1 MSRSP
6 IKRKEGDLFF
16 ATGAVLAGLGVA
28 AGAFGT
34 HLLSQSFSETEKEVW
49 RTATNYQ
56 LYHALAVIVV
66 ARLLSH
72 HPTRF
77 FRAACG
83 FFVLGILLFSG
94 SLYAIALSG
103 QPSVGLITPL
113 GGIAFLAGWIS
124 LAVGIFRTDS

>member
-16 ATGAVLAGLGVA
+16 ATGAILAGLGVA
-28 AGAFGT
+28 FGAFGT
-34 HLLSQSFSETEKEVW
+34 HLLSQSFTDTEKEVW

-83 FFVLGILLFSG
+83 CFVLGILLFSG

-103 QPSVGLITPL
+103 QASVGLITPL
-113 GGIAFLAGWIS
+113 GGIAFLAGWIF
-124 LAVGIFRTDS
+124 LAIGIFRTDS

>member
-16 ATGAVLAGLGVA
+16 ATGAILAGLGVA
-28 AGAFGT
+28 FGAFGT
-34 HLLSQSFSETEKEVW
+34 HLLSQSFTDTEKEVW

-77 FRAACG
+77 FRVACG
-83 FFVLGILLFSG
+83 CFVLGILLFSG

-103 QPSVGLITPL
+103 QASVGLITPL

-124 LAVGIFRTDS
+124 LAIGIFRTDS

>member
-16 ATGAVLAGLGVA
+16 ATGAVLAGLGVI

-34 HLLSQSFSETEKEVW
+34 HLLSQSLSDTEKEVW

-66 ARLLSH
+66 ARLLAH

-83 FFVLGILLFSG
+83 CFVLGILLFSG

-103 QPSVGLITPL
+103 QPSMGLITPL

>member
-16 ATGAVLAGLGVA
+16 ATGAVLAGLGVI

-34 HLLSQSFSETEKEVW
+34 HLLRQSLSDSEKEVW